1 MRLPIER
8 SSQCQDSSG
17 RLYRWEISVRLMPA
31 NELYPEGVKAVFRLI
46 RFELNSRSKDQV
58 VLLIDNHAPY
68 GFHEHDLLPQN
79 HSSRRKLN
87 VETWQTALV
96 YFQERCKEILR

>member
-8 SSQCQDSSG
+8 SSLCQDSSG
-17 RLYRWEISVRLMPA
+17 RLYRWEISVRAMPA
-31 NELYPEGVKAVFRLI
+31 NVLYPEGVKAVFRLI
-46 RFELNSRSKDQV
+46 KFELNQRGTDQI

-79 HSSRRKLN
+79 HHSRRKLR
-87 VETWQTALV
+87 VETWQEALA
-96 YFQERCKEILR
+96 YFQERCKEILK